1 MLKLIFPLPNDA
13 LCQVRFKFAQWFW
26 RGEEGENVKSLQTDR
41 QTDGCLTTG
50 DQKFSFQLKI
60 FMQGKITSIWKTSL
74 KLRQQVIT
82 ENWNDTVHTQYFNK
96 AMPFVTTKNKKTKIN
111 QSNTFIYCYIFKTLH
126 LLVTIRWTWLE
137 QYRNL
142 TLQDVINHP
151 MLLEI
156 CRNWLVIK

>member
-1 MLKLIFPLPNDA
+1 MSFWEQSLLLKLIFPLPNDA

-41 QTDGCLTTG
+41 QTDGRQTTG

-96 AMPFVTTKNKKTKIN
+96 AMPFVTTKNKTKKKPKNKSKQSIYILLHFTCWW
-111 QSNTFIYCYIFKTLH
+111 QFDELDLSNT
-126 LLVTIRWTWLE
+126 
-137 QYRNL
+137 
-142 TLQDVINHP
+142 
-151 MLLEI
+151 EI
-156 CRNWLVIK
+156 WHFRM